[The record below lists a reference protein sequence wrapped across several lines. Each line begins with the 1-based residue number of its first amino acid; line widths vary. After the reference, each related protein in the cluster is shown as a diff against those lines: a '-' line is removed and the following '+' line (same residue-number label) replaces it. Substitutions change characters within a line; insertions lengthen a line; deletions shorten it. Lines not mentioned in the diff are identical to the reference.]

1 MISFRQSHHTSERCP
16 STNCAQRLLV
26 LFQLFVASE
35 NFLFAKQSH
44 FNSRSVAGTSKQV
57 GQPREVQRIKSKIN
71 SNPTVEETQGI
82 LQREDSPVLRLI
94 HHPVQPK

>member
-1 MISFRQSHHTSERCP
+1 MSVTSNFGAKPCFLRQAQLCP
-16 STNCAQRLLV
+16 AFARSV
-26 LFQLFVASE
+26 QLFGASE
-35 NFLFAKQSH
+35 NFFFSKQSH

-57 GQPREVQRIKSKIN
+57 GQPREAQKIKSKIN